1 MKSATQR
8 HPGTSYT
15 AAPLKLQPM
24 VHSVR
29 LAVFSMA
36 AVALTLGALAVSN
49 QAMAQNAQTSP
60 ASKRYNIP
68 AGSLEAAL
76 TSFAK
81 ASGVLLV
88 YPPTL
93 VEGLNSPGL
102 QGKFGINDGVARI
115 LQGSNLEIVNNGN
128 GKYTLKK
135 QTTPDSGQLPA
146 VTVLAANESYTQSM
160 QGEGK
165 AADGYRTRSVSS
177 MGALGNMDL
186 RDAPFSVNVIS
197 QELIK
202 NIQAQSPDDV
212 YKISPSTLSSTPQGS
227 GWAPMV
233 KIRGFGSYDR
243 AEDGLRRSYGFAVS
257 MEDKERVEVLNGLS
271 GFLFGAASPGGM
283 VNYVNKRPTK
293 ERLNSVT
300 VGNYGGSQNY
310 IHGDFGGSIDS
321 NGAVGYRVNLVR
333 QYGETAVDDQKIDRT
348 LASVAMDFNITN
360 RFKVELG
367 GSYSDYKMQAPT
379 AYWFVREGVPRIKAP
394 DSSKN
399 WSQPWI
405 QEEMETKK
413 LSAKAIYEANDH
425 LTLRVAYI
433 REDQDRPKQDH
444 TMNSVRSPTEYYQI
458 RIHSGFSKTESESK
472 QALAD
477 VSFDTGSISHKM
489 TLGYFG
495 YTDSQWQTSYS
506 PNTGY
511 QGPYGLNTP
520 THVAQPAWP
529 AVPPN
534 SMYYAS
540 RTTNDNFMIGDLIK
554 FNEQWSALVG
564 INRSTIKTIGREPD
578 GSINPEQPD
587 YKRSRNS
594 PSASLIFKPVS
605 WLTTYATYIEGLE
618 QGGIAPL
625 AAANP
630 LAIMAPMQSKQ
641 KEVGLKAELGG
652 VLVSAA
658 LFDIEKANEF
668 TDANNVYRQDGKQ
681 RHRGGEVSAFG
692 KLNSAWSVVGGVTML
707 DAKIESGDN
716 DGKIPM
722 NVPKVMAKLYSEY
735 ALPFASGL
743 SVNGGI
749 YHVGKQWATATNSS
763 RLPAYTT
770 IDMGMRYVTKVSGR
784 PLTLRLNVNNVTNRD
799 YWLNSYYLGT
809 PRSVAFSAQMPF

>member
-1 MKSATQR
+1 MKFATKSR
-8 HPGTSYT
+8 HGTLYL
-15 AAPLKLQPM
+15 AAPLKLQPLA
-24 VHSVR
+24 HSVR
-29 LAVFSMA
+29 LAVFRMA
-36 AVALTLGALAVSN
+36 AVALALGTLAASTAALAQTA
-49 QAMAQNAQTSP
+49 QASP

-81 ASGVLLV
+81 TSGVLLV
-88 YPPTL
+88 YPPAL

-102 QGKFGINDGVARI
+102 QGEFGINDGVARI
-115 LQGSNLEIVNNGN
+115 LQGSNLEIVNNGS

-135 QTTPDSGQLPA
+135 QTTPDSGLLPA
-146 VTVLAANESYTQSM
+146 VTVLAVNESYTQSL

-186 RDAPFSVNVIS
+186 LDSPFSVNVVS

-212 YKISPSTLSSTPQGS
+212 YKISPSTLSQTPQGS

-293 ERLNSVT
+293 DRLNSIT

-310 IHGDFGGSIDS
+310 IHGDFGGSFDADGKI
-321 NGAVGYRVNLVR
+321 GYRVNLVR
-333 QYGETAVDDQKIDRT
+333 QDGETAVDDQKIDRT
-348 LASVAMDFNITN
+348 LASVALDFNITN

-379 AYWFVREGVPRIKAP
+379 AYWFFEEGVPRIKAP

-405 QEEMETKK
+405 RDEMETRK
-413 LSAKAIYEANDH
+413 LMAKATFEANEH

-444 TMNSVRSPTEYYQI
+444 TMNSVSSPTGYSQI
-458 RIHSGFSKTESESK
+458 RIHSGYSKTESESK

-477 VSFDTGSISHKM
+477 LSFATGSISHKV

-506 PNTGY
+506 PNTGW
-511 QGPYGLNTP
+511 QGPYGFGTP
-520 THVAQPAWP
+520 THVAQPVWP

-540 RTTNDNFMIGDLIK
+540 RTTNDNFMIGDLVK
-554 FNEQWSALVG
+554 FNDQWSALVG
-564 INRSTIKTIGREPD
+564 VNRSTIKTIGREPD
-578 GSINPEQPD
+578 GSTNVEQPD

-594 PSASLIFKPVS
+594 PSASLIFKPVP

-618 QGGIAPL
+618 QGGTAPL
-625 AAANP
+625 TATNQ
-630 LAIMAPMQSKQ
+630 LAIMPPMQSKQ
-641 KEVGLKAELGG
+641 KEIGVKAELGG
-652 VLVSAA
+652 VLLSGA

-668 TDANNVYRQDGKQ
+668 TDASGTYRQDGKQ
-681 RHRGGEVSAFG
+681 RNRGAEVSAFG
-692 KLNSAWSVVGGVTML
+692 KLTNAWSVVGGVTML
-707 DAKIESGDN
+707 TAKVEGGEF
-716 DGKIPM
+716 DGGAPA
-722 NVPKVMAKLYSEY
+722 NVPKMLAKLYSEY
-735 ALPFASGL
+735 ALPWVTGL
-743 SVNGGI
+743 SVSGGV
-749 YHVGKQWATATNSS
+749 YHVGKQWSSETNTS

-770 IDMGMRYVTKVSGR
+770 VDLGMRYVTQVSGR
-784 PLTLRLNVNNVTNRD
+784 PLTLRLNVNNVADRD